1 MIEVRVD
8 DLAFYDGEAIVRP
21 VNADLGATTPLLRR
35 LEVAAGEGLTTQLR
49 IAEPLPVGAAVVT
62 GAGAL
67 PASLIVHA
75 VVTSREEPVSRD
87 GVRRAFTS
95 ALQRVES
102 WQIGTIAIAPF
113 GLGAG
118 NLEIEESADIMLDVL
133 TSHLE
138 RAKFPTSATIVAES
152 ADEAHALR
160 FALQRRCA

>member
-35 LEVAAGEGLTTQLR
+35 LEVAAGNGLSSQLR
-49 IAEPLPVGAAVVT
+49 TTEPLPVGAAVVT
-62 GAGAL
+62 SAGAL
-67 PASLIVHA
+67 PVSLMVHA
-75 VVTSREEPVSRD
+75 VVASREEPVSPT

-102 WQIGTIAIAPF
+102 WQIGEIAIAPF

-118 NLEIEESADIMLDVL
+118 NLEIEESAEIMVDVL
-133 TSHLE
+133 TSHLKHA
-138 RAKFPTSATIVAES
+138 RFPSRITLFAES
-152 ADEAHALR
+152 SDEEHALAY
-160 FALQRRCA
+160 ALRRRSA

>member
-1 MIEVRVD
+1 VIEVRID

-35 LEVAAGEGLTTQLR
+35 LEVAAGDGLAKQLHTN
-49 IAEPLPVGAAVVT
+49 EPLPVGAAVVT

-67 PASLIVHA
+67 PTSFIVHA
-75 VVTSREEPVSRD
+75 VISSRDEPVSRD
-87 GVRRAFTS
+87 SVRRAFTS

-102 WQIGTIAIAPF
+102 WQIGAVGIAPF

-133 TSHLE
+133 TSHLR
-138 RAKFPTSATIVAES
+138 RARFPSRATIVAES
-152 ADEAHALR
+152 ADEEQVLAH
-160 FALQRRCA
+160 ALQRRSA